1 MSMADR
7 SAAYDLLEGFDLSS
21 EFKQAAPPY
30 LQQDPP
36 TYKLR
41 PVRYLQSLLSPPLT
55 MGSPSQHPPRGHR
68 LRAIAGELPPGA
80 GPEDSSKSSL

>member
-7 SAAYDLLEGFDLSS
+7 SAAYDLLEDFDLSS

-30 LQQDPP
+30 LQQEPP

-41 PVRYLQSLLSPPLT
+41 PVRYLQISIIPTAHHAFSLAA
-55 MGSPSQHPPRGHR
+55 PSSWTPSAHDRW
-68 LRAIAGELPPGA
+68 
-80 GPEDSSKSSL
+80 

>member
-1 MSMADR
+1 MSVTDR
-7 SAAYDLLEGFDLSS
+7 SAAYDLLEGHFRLSS

-41 PVRYLQSLLSPPLT
+41 PVRYL
-55 MGSPSQHPPRGHR
+55 
-68 LRAIAGELPPGA
+68 
-80 GPEDSSKSSL
+80 